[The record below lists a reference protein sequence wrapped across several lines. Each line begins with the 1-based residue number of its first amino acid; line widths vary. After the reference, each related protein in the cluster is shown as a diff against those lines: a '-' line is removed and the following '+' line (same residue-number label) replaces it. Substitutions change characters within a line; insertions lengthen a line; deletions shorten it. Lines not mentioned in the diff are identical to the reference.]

1 MVGVETGMSGKS
13 TRLLWSPHSG
23 APSASRSCSA
33 GEKLGT
39 GEKDR
44 AGYSSKSDTEHG
56 LIRGARL
63 LGHVG
68 GGVHGGVHA

>member
-39 GEKDR
+39 GEKDMV
-44 AGYSSKSDTEHG
+44 GYWSKSDTEHS
-56 LIRGARL
+56 LIRGAEL
-63 LGHVG
+63 LGRVG
-68 GGVHGGVHA
+68 GGVHAEVHA